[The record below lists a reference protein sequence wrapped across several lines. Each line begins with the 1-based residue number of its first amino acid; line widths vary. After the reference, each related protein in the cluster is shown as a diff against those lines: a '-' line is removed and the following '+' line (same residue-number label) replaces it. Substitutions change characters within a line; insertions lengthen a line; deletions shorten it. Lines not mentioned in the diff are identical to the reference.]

1 MRIPE
6 IRDRLLQIADMH
18 RIPEIERLDHQLTR
32 RAPKRKAPKS
42 SDAMTDEK
50 AAGIRKFAQ
59 DNPTMTQVEI
69 GRHFNVNQGRVSEAL
84 RGFRT

>member
-6 IRDRLLQIADMH
+6 IRDRLLQIAAMH
-18 RIPEIERLDHQLTR
+18 RIPEIERLAHQLTR
-32 RAPKRKAPKS
+32 RAPKRMAPRS
-42 SDAMTDEK
+42 SEAMTDEK
-50 AAGIRKFAQ
+50 AAGIRQFAR
-59 DNPTMTQVEI
+59 DNPTMTQVDI